1 METLKTIFFENPW
14 QVYVFLGIAELFLL
28 FFWRSR
34 RTGKA
39 VIRLLYPLAAAG
51 VVFAV
56 ATLVVTVR
64 EELIMTLNDLEQH
77 ASALDIDAVAEY
89 FDDDFRL
96 SSRGRRVDRTMAV
109 IVCKRAIKRYRV
121 SEVEFLNTRIETNGS
136 TGTAELITQIISD
149 SNEATPAMKWTFHW
163 RYGPDGWK
171 VILVDQPELALYI
184 SL

>member
-1 METLKTIFFENPW
+1 METIKTIFFENPW
-14 QVYVFLGIAELFLL
+14 PVYVFLGLVELVLFLL
-28 FFWRSR
+28 WRSR
-34 RTGKA
+34 RTVKSA
-39 VIRLLYPLAAAG
+39 IRLLYPLAAAA

-64 EELIMTLNDLEQH
+64 EELIWTLKDLEQH

-96 SSRGRRVDRTMAV
+96 SSRGRRVNRTMAV
-109 IVCKRAIKRYRV
+109 IACKQAIKRYRV
-121 SEVEFLNTRIETNGS
+121 SQVEFLDTQVETKGS
-136 TGTAELITQIISD
+136 AGTAEIITQIISNK
-149 SNEATPAMKWTFHW
+149 NETVPPMKWTFHW

-171 VILVDQPELALYI
+171 VILVDQPELAIYI